1 MTEVTTSLPTRLPR
15 VDLTCENDE
24 DIQFIGKI
32 SRHEG
37 GYITQTMEELIR
49 DVYHEIYPN
58 TGLQNATSALGVI
71 SISSDYIDLPEDPMI
86 QVLVATLRGTALDYA
101 VAEALEWT
109 VPKPEGG
116 KLIFTGGAV
125 YDDAGTRFAPSC
137 SNSIAAYFIGKHQ
150 LCVEWVPYGNQGL
163 KQARVGERTAEAYH
177 NLATGDTLQEAVA
190 RYMVQ
195 SVTPRP
201 YVSVPYSLLSH
212 IAE

>member
-1 MTEVTTSLPTRLPR
+1 MPEVTTSLPTRLPR

-49 DVYHEIYPN
+49 DVYYEIYPN
-58 TGLQNATSALGVI
+58 HGSNTPSALGVI
-71 SISSDYIDLPEDPMI
+71 NISSDYIDLPEDPMI

-109 VPKPEGG
+109 VPKSEGG
-116 KLIFTGGAV
+116 KLDFTGGAV
-125 YDDAGTRFAPSC
+125 YDDQGARFAPSC

-150 LCVEWVPYGNQGL
+150 LSVEWVPYGNGGTR
-163 KQARVGERTAEAYH
+163 QAHVGERTTEAYRG
-177 NLATGDTLQEAVA
+177 LATGDTLQEAVA

-201 YVSVPYSLLSH
+201 YVSIPYSLLSH
-212 IAE
+212 NAE

>member
-1 MTEVTTSLPTRLPR
+1 MTEVTASLPTRLPR
-15 VDLTCENDE
+15 VNLTCENDE
-24 DIQFIGKI
+24 DLQFIGTI
-32 SRHEG
+32 TRQEG
-37 GYITQTMEELIR
+37 GYITQSMEELIR
-49 DVYHEIYPN
+49 DVYYEVYPN
-58 TGLQNATSALGVI
+58 HGSNAPAALGVI
-71 SISSDYIDLPEDPMI
+71 SISSDYIDIPEDPMI
-86 QVLVATLRGTALDYA
+86 QVLVATLCGTALDYA

-116 KLIFTGGAV
+116 KLKFTGGAV
-125 YDDAGTRFAPSC
+125 YDADGTRFAPSC

-163 KQARVGERTAEAYH
+163 KQVRVGERTAEAYH
-177 NLATGDTLQEAVA
+177 NLTTGDTLQKAVA

-195 SVTPRP
+195 SVTPRT